1 MSPGSTEIIK
11 MELCSEG
18 RLKTPKY
25 YYLSFTTYFAAVM
38 TLYCSHFSSAWMAS
52 TQKDLQSLVFWRLP
66 VLSTLHFEQ
75 IKGCSLCTSYV
86 HQCKSIRHWSMLA
99 DGYQQRLY
107 DVKKC
112 LDLPLNFIPNCFFF
126 FFLIHTL
133 AQLRGDSHL
142 MTP

>member
-11 MELCSEG
+11 MEGSLEG

-25 YYLSFTTYFAAVM
+25 YYLSFTTYFAAVK
-38 TLYCSHFSSAWMAS
+38 TLYCSHVSSAWMAS
-52 TQKDLQSLVFWRLP
+52 TQKDLQSLVFWRLR
-66 VLSTLHFEQ
+66 VLSTLHFEH
-75 IKGCSLCTSYV
+75 IKGCSLCTSYL

-126 FFLIHTL
+126 LFLNPPLGAIV
-133 AQLRGDSHL
+133 
-142 MTP
+142 PI